1 MAIFN
6 SYVKLPEGKYVE
18 HCGVLIEDVV
28 NHGKSLYS
36 IYIYIIHTYPLKKT
50 EDRTCKYGHVVNH
63 GKPLCKY
70 PMSNV
75 ELRCLDRT

>member
-36 IYIYIIHTYPLKKT
+36 IYILYIHIRWKKQRI
-50 EDRTCKYGHVVNH
+50 EHVS
-63 GKPLCKY
+63 
-70 PMSNV
+70 M
-75 ELRCLDRT
+75 DMW